1 MQLKKRTQVKK
12 ITKKQSEINR
22 ELRKVYHQ
30 IDINRPKFC
39 TGCLSNQ
46 QLSHSHLIPRSYNR
60 DLVCEEKNIAIH
72 CMSCHKKW
80 ERGVAVEDMLDFE
93 SNMNILKELDE
104 SYYNL
109 RKVKLL

>member
-1 MQLKKRTQVKK
+1 MSLKRRTQVKK

-22 ELRKVYHQ
+22 ELKKVYHQ
-30 IDINRPKFC
+30 IDIDRPKFC

-60 DLVCEEKNIAIH
+60 DLVCVEKNIAIH

-80 ERGVAVEDMLDFE
+80 ERGVDVEDMLDFDR
-93 SNMNILKELDE
+93 NMNILKELDE

-109 RKVKLL
+109 RRVKLL